1 MPNPTP
7 LRPIVQKMFDSVAD
21 LADSVCIGAVDRSTL
36 STDELREYIFGRYSR
51 SRSAEDR
58 IQSVGHGRQRRSALG
73 AERIA
78 RLMLAE

>member
-36 STDELREYIFGRYSR
+36 STDELREYISDVTLAADLLRTVSDQLDTDVNVAR
-51 SRSAEDR
+51 PS
-58 IQSVGHGRQRRSALG
+58 G
-73 AERIA
+73 ASESPA
-78 RLMLAE
+78 

>member
-36 STDELREYIFGRYSR
+36 STDELREYIS
-51 SRSAEDR
+51 D
-58 IQSVGHGRQRRSALG
+58 VT
-73 AERIA
+73 
-78 RLMLAE
+78 LAADLLRTVSDQLDDDVNVVRPSGPIESPA